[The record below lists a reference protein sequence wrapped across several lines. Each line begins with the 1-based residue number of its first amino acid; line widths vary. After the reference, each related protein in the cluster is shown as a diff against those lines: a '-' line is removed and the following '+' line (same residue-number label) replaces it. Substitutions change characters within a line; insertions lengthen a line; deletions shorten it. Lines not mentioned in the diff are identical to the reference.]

1 MSRPIKSRED
11 FNREIETLSR
21 LRTAIVLD
29 RTIVA
34 ENSETIL
41 QSIDTLIKVLMTVKR
56 TPIQDA

>member
-11 FNREIETLSR
+11 FHREIETLSR
-21 LRTAIVLD
+21 LRTAIILD

-41 QSIDTLIKVLMTVKR
+41 QSIDTLIRALTAVKR
-56 TPIQDA
+56 MPVQDA

>member
-41 QSIDTLIKVLMTVKR
+41 QSIDTLIKALMTVKR

>member
-41 QSIDTLIKVLMTVKR
+41 QSIDTLIKALMTVKR
-56 TPIQDA
+56 MPIQDA